1 MESLSNRT
9 LQLSP
14 PANSPVPSIDDTV
27 SLLTNLAQQFEESD
41 ALRQETDQ
49 RFNILLEEA
58 RADRQRS
65 DERANANAAEH
76 RAFQQIAQ
84 TLLAEINRIG
94 QRLAR

>member
-14 PANSPVPSIDDTV
+14 SANSPVPSDDTV